1 MISGSGNSPS
11 QLELSMNVTEY
22 HSLTKQAVA
31 LLESETDLIANLAN
45 LSALLNLSLDEINWV
60 GFYLLKDDELVLGP
74 FQGKPAC
81 VRIPVGRGVC
91 GTAVATNSIQRI
103 QDVHEF
109 EGHIACDAA
118 SNSEIVIPLVLNG
131 KVCGVLDIDSPKVGR
146 FSEVDQEGLTYLM
159 HQVENLLNSHAN
171 R

>member
-1 MISGSGNSPS
+1 
-11 QLELSMNVTEY
+11 MNITEY